1 MQPVKPTGSQCEFAP
16 GGCRWPELA
25 SVLTRPCLPARSPN
39 ALDHTPYWQNRGNIK
54 LHFMISIMIL
64 CEWLCGFDGTI
75 IGSLQALP
83 AWQAD
88 LGYPTGARLGLLN
101 AMSSITGCLISPFNA
116 YICDRFGRR
125 WPIRCKPVLLFRVD

>member
-1 MQPVKPTGSQCEFAP
+1 M
-16 GGCRWPELA
+16 
-25 SVLTRPCLPARSPN
+25 
-39 ALDHTPYWQNRGNIK
+39 
-54 LHFMISIMIL
+54 

-83 AWQAD
+83 AWQTD

-116 YICDRFGRR
+116 YICDRWGRR
-125 WPIRCKPVLLFRVD
+125 WPIRCQSCPRPRPVLGANADWMWAVWQFMGSRCASGL